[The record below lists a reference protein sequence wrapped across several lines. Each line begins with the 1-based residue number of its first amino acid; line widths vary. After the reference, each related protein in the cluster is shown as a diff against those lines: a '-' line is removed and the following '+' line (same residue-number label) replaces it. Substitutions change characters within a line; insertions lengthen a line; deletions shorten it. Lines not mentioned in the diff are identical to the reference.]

1 MSKPIKM
8 RAFWYALKSERSSV
22 VDPTTT
28 KYRRLI
34 AELMGGLTL
43 ADYAASLGKRRST
56 KRRNRWLHASAAKGH
71 INAKRKLSNGIS
83 L

>member
-28 KYRRLI
+28 KSI
-34 AELMGGLTL
+34 GA
-43 ADYAASLGKRRST
+43 
-56 KRRNRWLHASAAKGH
+56 
-71 INAKRKLSNGIS
+71 
-83 L
+83 